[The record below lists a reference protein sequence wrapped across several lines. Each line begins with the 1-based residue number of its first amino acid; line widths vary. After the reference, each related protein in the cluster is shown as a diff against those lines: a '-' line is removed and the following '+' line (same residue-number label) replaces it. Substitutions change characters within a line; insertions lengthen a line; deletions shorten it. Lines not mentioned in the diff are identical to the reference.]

1 MWVGSAQGLPAIHLQ
16 NKNVIK
22 AVQEHRGGWETKT
35 TAGCGLS
42 PISELQQA
50 KRGFSSSY
58 SDNMQVP
65 PFEVEN
71 VLLVLP
77 SSSSAGQV
85 PAPTLVAHLDE
96 LSAMKQ
102 PLAWG

>member
-1 MWVGSAQGLPAIHLQ
+1 MAEKLKQLQAAVCHLFQ
-16 NKNVIK
+16 SSNR
-22 AVQEHRGGWETKT
+22 QRG
-35 TAGCGLS
+35 AFLLLRQFY
-42 PISELQQA
+42 P
-50 KRGFSSSY
+50 SY